1 MIWIILLAILAAI
14 AATLLFPTWRRVWA
28 FHYYAAKYVL
38 LKVADVIGLRWLAA
52 KVTGRSVQKLT
63 GPVALRRFFED
74 MGPTFIKLGQ
84 IVASSS
90 GMFPDRYVQEFQK
103 CLDRVRPFSF
113 SEVEKTLADELG
125 DRREKL
131 ARLDPEPLA
140 SASIAQVH
148 TAALADGTEVVVKVQ
163 RPGIARLTAADVKVM
178 AIAARVASRV
188 VRDAELAN
196 PVGIVA
202 DFTATLREELDFRR
216 EAENLD
222 RFNGIMKELGHG
234 DVRAPIPRRDL
245 STSRVLV
252 MERFFGVRVDEA
264 HDIARG
270 VDAEG
275 MLVKG
280 LLAWFQCVLLYGFF
294 HGDVHAG
301 NLMILDDDTIGFL
314 DFGIVGRFD
323 DNQRWLVTDY
333 IVAFATG
340 DYATLGRVIVEMGGV
355 PDGLDMKAFVADL
368 EEAYSPL
375 LKLSFG
381 DLNYGD
387 MIKRIHVV
395 ARTHRMILP
404 NEFVLITKQMLYF
417 DRYAKLLAPSLNVFS
432 DPRLFMKL
440 SADVARVRAERAAT
454 ESAATALAEAV

>member
-1 MIWIILLAILAAI
+1 MIWIVLLAALGAI
-14 AATLLFPTWRRVWA
+14 VLATLLSPTWRRVWA
-28 FHYYAAKYVL
+28 FHVYAGKYVI
-38 LKVADVIGLRWLAA
+38 LKIADWLRLRRLWAR
-52 KVTGRSVQKLT
+52 VTGRDYEKLT
-63 GPVALRRFFED
+63 GPVALRLFCED
-74 MGPTFIKLGQ
+74 MGPTFIKFGQ

-90 GMFPDRYVQEFQK
+90 GMFPDRYVKELQK

-113 SEVEKTLADELG
+113 AEVEKTIAAELG
-125 DRREKL
+125 ASKSEL
-131 ARLDPEPLA
+131 ARIEPEPLA

-148 TAALADGTEVVVKVQ
+148 TAQLADGTEVVVKVQ
-163 RPGIARLTAADVKVM
+163 RPGIARRTRSDVKVM
-178 AIAARVASRV
+178 GIAAKLAQRF

-196 PVGIVA
+196 PVGIVE
-202 DFTATLREELDFRR
+202 DFASTLREELDFLR

-222 RFNGIMKELGHG
+222 RFNEIMAELGHTN
-234 DVRAPIPRRDL
+234 VRAPVPKVAL

-264 HDIARG
+264 HSIDRG

-323 DNQRWLVTDY
+323 DHQRWQVTDY

-340 DYATLGRVIVEMGGV
+340 DYATLARVIVEMGGV
-355 PDGLDMKAFVADL
+355 PDGLDMKAFSADL
-368 EEAYSPL
+368 EVAYSPL

-381 DLNYGD
+381 ELSYGD
-387 MIKRIHVV
+387 LIKRIHVV
-395 ARTHRMILP
+395 ARTHRMTLP
-404 NEFVLITKQMLYF
+404 KEFVLITKQMLYF
-417 DRYAKLLAPSLNVFS
+417 DRYAKLLAPELNVFA
-432 DPRLFMKL
+432 DPRLFATL
-440 SADVARVRAERAAT
+440 SSDVARVRAERAAT
-454 ESAATALAEAV
+454 EAPAAQAV